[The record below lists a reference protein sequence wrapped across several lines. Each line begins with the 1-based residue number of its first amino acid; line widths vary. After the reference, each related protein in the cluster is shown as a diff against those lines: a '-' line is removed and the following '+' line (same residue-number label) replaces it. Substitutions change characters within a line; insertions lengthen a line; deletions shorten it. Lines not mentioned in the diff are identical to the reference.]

1 MHSSVLAEAT
11 FTLTTTIPPH
21 DRFRRLN
28 RLSLFAKE
36 SFLIFRKL
44 DSQSSCSRGR
54 AERALFVIV
63 QSALAWLLIG
73 QKGFRAQCYDIESWA
88 KRQKSMLSSM
98 AERKQQRMSRTAVLK
113 LVRTFDYLRAA
124 LVLGGFGWTSAYAAS
139 LSHFSALALFHS
151 YGAAA

>member
-1 MHSSVLAEAT
+1 MHSSALAEAT
-11 FTLTTTIPPH
+11 FTLTMTIPPH

-28 RLSLFAKE
+28 RLSLFCELE

-63 QSALAWLLIG
+63 QSALSWLLIG

-98 AERKQQRMSRTAVLK
+98 AERKQQ
-113 LVRTFDYLRAA
+113 YEP
-124 LVLGGFGWTSAYAAS
+124 
-139 LSHFSALALFHS
+139 HS
-151 YGAAA
+151 GPEARQDL

>member
-1 MHSSVLAEAT
+1 MHSSALAEAT

-73 QKGFRAQCYDIESWA
+73 A

>member
-1 MHSSVLAEAT
+1 MIDFAGSIDFH
-11 FTLTTTIPPH
+11 F
-21 DRFRRLN
+21 
-28 RLSLFAKE
+28 FAKE

-54 AERALFVIV
+54 TERALFVIV

-73 QKGFRAQCYDIESWA
+73 A